1 MKKLCLCILLVIGGC
16 KAEPKLE
23 EPAITNDYDHST
35 PDEIFDFYQL
45 KDFILGYSS
54 ESIDDI
60 LFVSGLSSY
69 CIENYW
75 LVYIL
80 KFGIV
85 FTILIAYFYGSFF
98 IRLLQRTSSFHK
110 MFLLGS
116 FLLISSTNN
125 SLATDSIA
133 LSVLTLCCYCLPPMK
148 IS

>member
-1 MKKLCLCILLVIGGC
+1 MRIPYCCFVLLGYGLGNRL
-16 KAEPKLE
+16 LE
-23 EPAITNDYDHST
+23 LGLFDDSSAVVRVKIF
-35 PDEIFDFYQL
+35 EIFDFYQL

-85 FTILIAYFYGSFF
+85 FTILIAYFYGSFLYVYCKEL
-98 IRLLQRTSSFHK
+98 RLFTKCF
-110 MFLLGS
+110 F
-116 FLLISSTNN
+116 
-125 SLATDSIA
+125 
-133 LSVLTLCCYCLPPMK
+133 
-148 IS
+148 